1 MKLKIGAKISI
12 GLGVILVL
20 LFTLGLIS
28 ISSLYS
34 SKSDLNKI
42 DKAGQRVVLS
52 MQIDREYIS
61 ILAALRGYIAYGDD
75 KYSMQ
80 ASGGLTKILQLEDE
94 LLKIVSNENVANVN
108 KLISDTQKYKKT
120 VDSELLPTI
129 KEQQVATNS
138 GNLQRS
144 QELKE
149 RVTLIAKELVPI
161 AEGISKSLN
170 EVAEGNKKVMQSNLD
185 KAEDTATTV
194 IYTSIVA
201 CIISLL
207 IGIVIS
213 IYLTRMILNP
223 IRKMLVGTNK
233 YASGDL
239 RSDIDI
245 ITNDELGELT
255 MALNTMKDSLK
266 DVIGHILTSSE
277 QIASSSEELTAS
289 AEQSAQASNLIAG
302 TIVEVAEG
310 ADQQSKSVNG
320 TLAVI
325 EQMSSGIQHVAEN
338 ANVVSDMAD
347 KTTNAANQGNKAVD
361 AAINQMKSIEQAVS
375 SSAQVVIKLGESSKE
390 IGQIVEAI
398 SGIAGQTNLLAL
410 NAAIEAAR
418 AGEQGKG
425 FAVVAE
431 EVRKLAEQSQE
442 AAKQIATLIL
452 EIQTETS
459 SAVAAMNGGT
469 HEVKIGAE
477 VVDTAGQSFKE
488 IVLLIDDL
496 SSQIREISA
505 AIQQM
510 AAGSQQIVNSMRGF
524 DSISKET
531 AGQTQT
537 VSATTEEQSA
547 SMEEIASASRAL
559 AQMAEVLQTVVGKF
573 NI

>member
-1 MKLKIGAKISI
+1 LKLKIGAKISI

-289 AEQSAQASNLIAG
+289 AEQSPQASNLIAG